1 MSGQP
6 NEPNWAFDITSVI
19 AQEIGGTEPGIVVN
33 AGNSF
38 NLLVTTSLT
47 GMWAAAGARLW
58 YDPAVGVEGAQI
70 EHHALN
76 LVTGAVTNL
85 PYLVPSAPVGG
96 LAVGVNQAITGPYT
110 TGPAQ
115 NLDVGTYMITTHIHL
130 TPGSG
135 IGAIE
140 AAFFVSNLM
149 VI

>member
-6 NEPNWAFDITSVI
+6 TDPNWAFDITSVI
-19 AQEIGGTEPGIVVN
+19 AQEVGGIAPGIVVN
-33 AGNSF
+33 AGNNF
-38 NLLVTTSLT
+38 NLLVMTSLT
-47 GMWAAAGARLW
+47 GPWAAAGARLW
-58 YDPAVGVEGAQI
+58 YDPVAGIEGAQI

-76 LVTGAVTNL
+76 LVTGAVTTL
-85 PYLVPSAPVGG
+85 PYVVPTLPVVG
-96 LAVGVNQAITGPYT
+96 LAVGVNQANTGPFT
-110 TGPAQ
+110 TGPAGD
-115 NLDVGTYMITTHIHL
+115 LDVGTYMITTHIHL